1 MHIQSRGTRTIAC
14 CCEKVLSTVLV
25 ADFPQ
30 KRLKLNQRF
39 DEKDVCLWIFFVQFR
54 CLRCR
59 ANVNN
64 CARMESQGGQLP
76 QCSGHTRSGFTCL
89 SPLADLQP
97 KGVEESP
104 NHAFQCHYLLRI
116 NPHSVKSSVA
126 GTRWLQCFR
135 QQSRQCSLNDPRPSR
150 LHRSTC
156 VFAIA
161 DREGFRN
168 PQM

>member
-30 KRLKLNQRF
+30 KRLKLNQRI
-39 DEKDVCLWIFFVQFR
+39 DEKDVCLWILLVQFR
-54 CLRCR
+54 CLPSR

-64 CARMESQGGQLP
+64 WARMESQGGQLP

-104 NHAFQCHYLLRI
+104 NHVFQCHHLLRI
-116 NPHSVKSSVA
+116 NPSVPGTPWLSMPSPTVKSV
-126 GTRWLQCFR
+126 
-135 QQSRQCSLNDPRPSR
+135 
-150 LHRSTC
+150 
-156 VFAIA
+156 
-161 DREGFRN
+161 
-168 PQM
+168 